1 MPLTS
6 KTETFTV
13 ESYEVS
19 VSQATDGLRRIVTL
33 TSPDLSHGIR
43 FKATLL
49 FFKTNF
55 ASPSVGHANNLGG
68 TNFNPRSVTA
78 WGDNTLFDSF
88 YAVLSTEAPV
98 TFEFTYEIDSAS
110 PNEDQ
115 KDVRDYRLFSGKE
128 TPGDFEKTTRFTLVN
143 GLQPAPAGSGE

>member
-1 MPLTS
+1 MPITV
-6 KTETFTV
+6 KTGKFTV

-19 VSQATDGLRRIVTL
+19 VSQTTDGLRRTVSL

-43 FKATLL
+43 YKAVLL

-68 TNFNPRSVTA
+68 ANFDPRSITA

-88 YAVLSTEAPV
+88 YAILSTESPV
-98 TFEFTYEIDSAS
+98 TFEFTYEIDSAM

-115 KDVRDYRLFSGKE
+115 KELTSYRLFSGKE
-128 TPGDFEKTTRFTLVN
+128 TPGDFEKASRFIVAN
-143 GLQPAPAGSGE
+143 GLQPVLAGDGQ